1 LSSWTIHEN
10 VENSVDL
17 ILRGNFYISQ
27 IRNLKRNEKLII
39 KYKKLQKDFL
49 VKNSKFLNK
58 EMISIHN
65 NWFRANYLNTLGSL
79 NLKNTTLIIYPYS
92 LSKNLI
98 REILAKLG
106 DKIIITTQ
114 IKQANL
120 IIGLKKHLR
129 QNFRLKNLA
138 NKQNIPIY
146 TINQRSIYQVM
157 RLLQFL
163 IS

>member
-1 LSSWTIHEN
+1 L
-10 VENSVDL
+10 
-17 ILRGNFYISQ
+17 
-27 IRNLKRNEKLII
+27 I
-39 KYKKLQKDFL
+39 KYKRLQKDFIIN
-49 VKNSKFLNK
+49 NSQSLHK
-58 EMISIHN
+58 EMISIHR
-65 NWFRANYLNTLGSL
+65 NWFEIDKSKTLDL
-79 NLKNTTLIIYPYS
+79 LTLKNRTVIIYPYS

-98 REILAKLG
+98 REILIKLG

-129 QNFRLKNLA
+129 QNFRLKSLA
-138 NKQNIPIY
+138 TKQNIPIY
-146 TINQRSIYQVM
+146 TINQRSIYQIM

>member
-1 LSSWTIHEN
+1 M
-10 VENSVDL
+10 
-17 ILRGNFYISQ
+17 
-27 IRNLKRNEKLII
+27 
-39 KYKKLQKDFL
+39 
-49 VKNSKFLNK
+49 NK
-58 EMISIHN
+58 EMISIHKHWFIN
-65 NWFRANYLNTLGSL
+65 NRPNSLGSL

-98 REILAKLG
+98 REILVKLG
-106 DKIIITTQ
+106 NRIIITTQ

-146 TINQRSIYQVM
+146 TINQRSIYQIM
-157 RLLQFL
+157 RLLQFF

>member
-1 LSSWTIHEN
+1 
-10 VENSVDL
+10 
-17 ILRGNFYISQ
+17 
-27 IRNLKRNEKLII
+27 
-39 KYKKLQKDFL
+39 
-49 VKNSKFLNK
+49 
-58 EMISIHN
+58 MISIHR
-65 NWFRANYLNTLGSL
+65 NWFEMDKPKSLGSL
-79 NLKNTTLIIYPYS
+79 TLNNTTLVIYPYS

-98 REILAKLG
+98 REILIKLG

-138 NKQNIPIY
+138 NKRNIPIY
-146 TINQRSIYQVM
+146 TISQRSIYQIM
-157 RLLQFL
+157 RLLQFF

>member
-1 LSSWTIHEN
+1 M
-10 VENSVDL
+10 
-17 ILRGNFYISQ
+17 
-27 IRNLKRNEKLII
+27 I
-39 KYKKLQKDFL
+39 KYKRLQKDFIIN
-49 VKNSKFLNK
+49 NSQGLHK
-58 EMISIHN
+58 EMISIHR
-65 NWFRANYLNTLGSL
+65 NWFEIDKSKTLDL
-79 NLKNTTLIIYPYS
+79 LTLKNRTVIIYPYS

-98 REILAKLG
+98 REILTKLG

-129 QNFRLKNLA
+129 QNFRLKSLA
-138 NKQNIPIY
+138 TKQNIPIY
-146 TINQRSIYQVM
+146 TINQRSIYQIM

>member
-1 LSSWTIHEN
+1 M
-10 VENSVDL
+10 
-17 ILRGNFYISQ
+17 
-27 IRNLKRNEKLII
+27 I
-39 KYKKLQKDFL
+39 KYKRLQKDFIIN
-49 VKNSKFLNK
+49 NSQSLHK
-58 EMISIHN
+58 EMISIHR
-65 NWFRANYLNTLGSL
+65 NWFEIDKSKTLDL
-79 NLKNTTLIIYPYS
+79 LTLKNRTVIIYPYS

-98 REILAKLG
+98 REILTKLG

-129 QNFRLKNLA
+129 QNFRLKSLA
-138 NKQNIPIY
+138 TKQNIPIY
-146 TINQRSIYQVM
+146 TINQRSIYQIM

>member
-1 LSSWTIHEN
+1 M
-10 VENSVDL
+10 
-17 ILRGNFYISQ
+17 
-27 IRNLKRNEKLII
+27 I
-39 KYKKLQKDFL
+39 KYRKLQKEFIINDSRGL
-49 VKNSKFLNK
+49 QK
-58 EMISIHN
+58 EMILIHK
-65 NWFRANYLNTLGSL
+65 NWFEIDKSKTLDL
-79 NLKNTTLIIYPYS
+79 LTLKNTTVIIYPYS

-98 REILAKLG
+98 REILVKLG

-129 QNFRLKNLA
+129 QNFRLKKLA
-138 NKQNIPIY
+138 TKQNIPIY
-146 TINQRSIYQVM
+146 TINQRSIYQIM

>member
-1 LSSWTIHEN
+1 M
-10 VENSVDL
+10 
-17 ILRGNFYISQ
+17 
-27 IRNLKRNEKLII
+27 I
-39 KYKKLQKDFL
+39 KYKRLQKDFIIN
-49 VKNSKFLNK
+49 NSQSLHK
-58 EMISIHN
+58 EMISIHR
-65 NWFRANYLNTLGSL
+65 NWFEIDKSKTLDL
-79 NLKNTTLIIYPYS
+79 LTLKNRTVIIYPYS

-98 REILAKLG
+98 REILIKLG

-129 QNFRLKNLA
+129 QNFRLKSLA
-138 NKQNIPIY
+138 TKQNIPIY
-146 TINQRSIYQVM
+146 TINQRSIYQIM

>member
-1 LSSWTIHEN
+1 M
-10 VENSVDL
+10 
-17 ILRGNFYISQ
+17 
-27 IRNLKRNEKLII
+27 I
-39 KYKKLQKDFL
+39 KYKRLQKDFIIN
-49 VKNSKFLNK
+49 NSQSLHK
-58 EMISIHN
+58 EMISIHR
-65 NWFRANYLNTLGSL
+65 NWFEIDKSKTLDL
-79 NLKNTTLIIYPYS
+79 LTLKNRTVIIYPYS

-98 REILAKLG
+98 REILIKLG

-129 QNFRLKNLA
+129 QNFRLKSLA
-138 NKQNIPIY
+138 SKQNIPIY
-146 TINQRSIYQVM
+146 TINQRSIYQIM